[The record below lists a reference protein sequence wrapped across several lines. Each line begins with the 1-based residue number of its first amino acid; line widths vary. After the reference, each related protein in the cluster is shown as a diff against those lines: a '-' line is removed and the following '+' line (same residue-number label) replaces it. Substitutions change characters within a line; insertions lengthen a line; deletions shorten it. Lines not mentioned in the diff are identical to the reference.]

1 MSMFSLSSRTE
12 PFRNYARILL
22 LMLLTKNRSKPEPAR
37 RQWVNWY
44 WLLVP
49 TASVFFNAW
58 HSMKSR
64 SLLCLT
70 FVPDTPTNN
79 TSSQFQMD
87 FQHGSPSLCFSSSR
101 ACLCK
106 SNTLN
111 ACDVNKFFC
120 FLTCCQR
127 KDELSLASIFFTKA
141 FSDGFFVSY
150 IMWTESS

>member
-1 MSMFSLSSRTE
+1 M
-12 PFRNYARILL
+12 
-22 LMLLTKNRSKPEPAR
+22 
-37 RQWVNWY
+37 
-44 WLLVP
+44 VP

-79 TSSQFQMD
+79 HSSQFQMD

-127 KDELSLASIFFTKA
+127 KDELSLASFFLPKLFQMVFCQLHYVNRIKLRVNGITITWNCQVTLSFIFMMKWNFRNEKKPSISA
-141 FSDGFFVSY
+141 HHNFNY
-150 IMWTESS
+150 